1 MIATVKLPKVGE
13 MTEDAEVVEWHVA
26 VGDSVRKDDPL
37 VAVETDKAVVDI
49 PAPVTGVVLEIL
61 AAPGEV
67 VDVGGPLARLEVSG

>member
-26 VGDSVRKDDPL
+26 VGDRVAEGEPL

-49 PAPVTGVVLEIL
+49 PAPMPGVVVEIL
-61 AAPGEV
+61 ASPGDV
-67 VDVGGPLARLEVSG
+67 VDVGGPLARLEVTG

>member
-26 VGDSVRKDDPL
+26 VGDRVSEGDPL

-49 PAPVTGVVLEIL
+49 PAPVAGVVVEIL
-61 AAPGEV
+61 ASPGDV
-67 VDVGGPLARLEVSG
+67 VDVGGLLARLEVSG